1 MMSLV
6 LFELINRIAP
16 KKQYGH
22 KVHIENALNSLH
34 LMMGLAE
41 GPQRPGIIKGQ
52 VTMKPYYI
60 PM

>member
-1 MMSLV
+1 MSII

-22 KVHIENALNSLH
+22 KLYIENALNSLH

-52 VTMKPYYI
+52 VFLNAYFNL
-60 PM
+60 